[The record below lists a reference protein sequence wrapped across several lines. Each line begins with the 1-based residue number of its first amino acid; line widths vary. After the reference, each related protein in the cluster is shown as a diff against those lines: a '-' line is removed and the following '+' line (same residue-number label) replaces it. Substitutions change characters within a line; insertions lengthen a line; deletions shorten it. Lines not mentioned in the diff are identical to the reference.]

1 MNLNHLIPDNRDCW
15 IIKNNII
22 YVEYCGAK
30 IPILMKEDLQNW
42 IFFDNKIR
50 KYILRMVQHLQKSN
64 IDFLFRCPSVFFSHK
79 LSKDDF
85 NIKNLESYMSH
96 IIEDK
101 FYNGFDKI
109 EFDFSKNITEYLV
122 KFEGFDVFKPIID
135 RYKRKASSKEYD
147 YWTNKD
153 TYIIQ
158 NEYIRD
164 YVMTLEREIKL
175 SLLI

>member
-1 MNLNHLIPDNRDCW
+1 MREND
-15 IIKNNII
+15 
-22 YVEYCGAK
+22 
-30 IPILMKEDLQNW
+30 QNW

-50 KYILRMVQHLQKSN
+50 KHILKIVHHLQKSN

-79 LSKDDF
+79 FSQNDF

-101 FYNGFDKI
+101 FYYGFDKI
-109 EFDFSKNITEYLV
+109 GFDFSKNITEYLV
-122 KFEGFDVFKPIID
+122 KFEAFDVFKPIVD
-135 RYKRKASSKEYD
+135 RYKKKASSKEYD
-147 YWTNKD
+147 YWANKE
-153 TYIIQ
+153 TYLIKD
-158 NEYIRD
+158 EYIRE